1 MGRVQ
6 PILVVFLSFLLF
18 GVGLGQEPQPEKPIF
33 LSGSVMYAD
42 GSPADMT
49 AKVELWCDRLV
60 RRQVPTLDGVFSL
73 QVGGSTVAPTTF
85 DAEGGRSLEILSGPR
100 YVQSRRNRNVIPLVD
115 LTGCE
120 LRAQQ
125 EGFQSD
131 EINLS
136 FRRPSD
142 NPDVGAL
149 VLYQAGSIVGTI
161 DSVTTMKAPRQA
173 RKRLRR
179 ALKEMRT
186 RKPNF
191 EKAAAELEKATK
203 LYPEYSE
210 AWNLL
215 GQVRLQLQD
224 ESGAQQAFE
233 LAAAGDP
240 NYLGPQI
247 AMMELESQRSDWD
260 HVSQW
265 STKILELHSHQM
277 QAHYF
282 RGVANLNLR
291 HMEQAEESLSTV
303 RASLKADDYPY
314 AGYLLGL
321 MLADK
326 GDFAAAATELK
337 HFLKLVP
344 LAPERARVTD
354 FLSNWEKKGL
364 IQGAEKN

>member
-1 MGRVQ
+1 MTKAQ
-6 PILVVFLSFLLF
+6 PILVVFLCFLPF

-49 AKVELWCDRLV
+49 AKVALWCDRFV
-60 RRQVPTLDGVFSL
+60 RRQVPTVDGVFSL

-100 YVQSRRNRNVIPLVD
+100 SVQSRHNVIPLVD

-131 EINLS
+131 DIYLS
-136 FRRPSD
+136 FRRPGD

-186 RKPNF
+186 RKANF
-191 EKAAAELEKATK
+191 EKAAAELEKATA

-215 GQVRLQLQD
+215 AQVRLQLRD
-224 ESGAQQAFE
+224 ESGAREAFE
-233 LAAAGDP
+233 LAVASDP
-240 NYLGPQI
+240 NYIRPQV
-247 AMMELESQRSDWD
+247 AMMELESQHQGWD
-260 HVSQW
+260 QVSQW
-265 STKILELHSHQM
+265 STKILELHPYHM
-277 QAHYF
+277 QAHYY

-291 HMEQAEESLSTV
+291 HMEQAEESLSAV

-326 GDFAAAATELK
+326 GEFDVAATELK

-344 LAPERARVTD
+344 LAPERARVTG

-364 IQGAEKN
+364 IHGAERN